1 MKIFIRIFVLVLS
14 LTLVLTFGCS
24 DRGTNGEDDVS
35 GALAEGGPLEMTHIF
50 AEELLFQL
58 KNEYQFLEMVAYR
71 PRVNFDPI
79 AGGELRPVPVLILL
93 APQGK
98 DQYFYFNHGLEE
110 LADELIA
117 TGQIQPMLIVC
128 VSNDLTFGGYFYG
141 SHYPAAGNYDAIL
154 GESLIEHIRTFGVT
168 LDDSAKRG
176 IGGVGMGGYGA
187 FRAAILNPGTY
198 TSISAVDGPLD
209 FNGANNTSGF
219 IPMFREAIDE
229 QGLYGGTTEEPGY
242 ATLYWHECEGDDSLL
257 VSCDDSVQIWEDSI
271 YYACH
276 DFDTIFDTLSADTLY
291 WHECDIDDSLLAECT
306 LGYLLIWEEID
317 YYVCTLEDTI
327 FDTLQPEPDLEVD
340 TIPYCADSTIISFE
354 ELLDFTTLANVVI
367 NLQIFCV
374 DSSEMTFD
382 YLTDYTTID
391 TLWPPSWRNNFDSL
405 SSYPLS
411 RLFIGGSIA
420 FSPHDTVIYTPA
432 YNVPQID
439 SVIGVT
445 DTMTLCPDV
454 VGVDAN
460 DLDFHLPFDSL
471 GQMWAPIWD
480 GLWVPNNLENLLA
493 ADTSALRGVNI
504 WIATSP
510 EARLGYHEQ
519 TTSWI
524 STLQNSN
531 HAVTTMTYNGYAGNP
546 AYGDEYVYDLLKEIL
561 IFHSESFGE

>member
-14 LTLVLTFGCS
+14 LTLVLTVGCS
-24 DRGTNGEDDVS
+24 DRGTNGGDDDGGV
-35 GALAEGGPLEMTHIF
+35 LAEGGPLEMTHIF

-58 KNEYQFLEMVAYR
+58 KNDYHFLEMVAYR
-71 PRVNFDPI
+71 PKVNFDPI
-79 AGGELRPVPVLILL
+79 SGGELKSVPMLVLL

-154 GESLIEHIRTFGVT
+154 GGSLLEHVETFGIT
-168 LDDSAKRG
+168 LNDPSKRG
-176 IGGVGMGGYGA
+176 IGGVGTGGYGA
-187 FRAAILNPGTY
+187 FRTALLNPGTY
-198 TSISAVDGPLD
+198 TSVSAVDGPMD
-209 FNGANNTSGF
+209 FNGADNNSGF
-219 IPMFREAIDE
+219 IPMFLDAINE
-229 QGLYGGTTEEPGY
+229 QGIYGGTSEPPDYETLYWVSCENDDTLLACICEDSVRVWEDSTYFICGDFDTTLDTAY
-242 ATLYWHECEGDDSLL
+242 AETLYWHACDIDSLL
-257 VSCDDSVQIWEDSI
+257 CECIDSMQIFDDVQYFICTSEDTL
-271 YYACH
+271 
-276 DFDTIFDTLSADTLY
+276 FDTTQFDPDTL
-291 WHECDIDDSLLAECT
+291 
-306 LGYLLIWEEID
+306 
-317 YYVCTLEDTI
+317 
-327 FDTLQPEPDLEVD
+327 VD
-340 TIPYCADSTIISFE
+340 TIPFCGDSALISFE
-354 ELLDFTTLANVVI
+354 ELFDFISFGVVFVDT
-367 NLQIFCV
+367 QIYCV
-374 DSSEMTFD
+374 DSSEID
-382 YLTDYTTID
+382 YGDLSKYTTID

-405 SSYPLS
+405 SSCPLS
-411 RLFIGGSIA
+411 RLFIGGALA
-420 FSPHDTVIYTPA
+420 FSPHDTLIYTPT

-471 GQMWAPIWD
+471 GQMWAPIWE
-480 GLWVPNNLENLLA
+480 GLWLPNNLESLLA

-510 EARLGYHEQ
+510 EASLGYHGQ

-524 STLQNSN
+524 TTLQNSN
-531 HAVTTMTYNGYAGNP
+531 HAVTTMTYSGYAGSP
-546 AYGDEYVYDLLKEIL
+546 ASCDEYVYDLLKEIL